1 MKLWT
6 DIEQD
11 VLAGSKCL
19 AESDEFACYALGND
33 TYALV
38 LRHQGMA
45 WQGVTLSG
53 DGVFRV
59 AELLTKA
66 CRSLYRDVA
75 SRLSPENKRPS

>member
-6 DIEQD
+6 DIETD

-19 AESDEFACYALGND
+19 AESDEFAVYAVGND

-38 LRHQGMA
+38 LRHRGMP

-59 AELLTKA
+59 SELLTKA
-66 CRSLYRDVA
+66 SRALYRDVA
-75 SRLSPENKRPS
+75 SRLSPENRR